1 MVFSF
6 MPEEAHTRGRIIE
19 ASLPSV
25 TKEKGEKITKKK
37 KKKSKLGQKARAQ
50 AAKPEDLSVTPRIYM
65 VGENPGS
72 SLTSISTL

>member
-25 TKEKGEKITKKK
+25 TKEKREKITKK

>member
-25 TKEKGEKITKKK
+25 TKEKREKITKKK
-37 KKKSKLGQKARAQ
+37 KKSTLGQKARAQ

>member
-25 TKEKGEKITKKK
+25 TKEKREKITKKK
-37 KKKSKLGQKARAQ
+37 KNLSWAKRLGHRL
-50 AAKPEDLSVTPRIYM
+50 P
-65 VGENPGS
+65 
-72 SLTSISTL
+72 SLRT

>member
-25 TKEKGEKITKKK
+25 TKEKREKITKKK
-37 KKKSKLGQKARAQ
+37 KKTKLGQKARAQ

>member
-25 TKEKGEKITKKK
+25 TKGGKITKK

>member
-25 TKEKGEKITKKK
+25 TKEKKEKITK

>member
-25 TKEKGEKITKKK
+25 TKEKGEKITKK